1 MIIDTFEVSD
11 EPVFNLTEEYLR
23 KRYNE
28 FNDKYFDGAL
38 PRGLEF
44 NIVSSKGNTL
54 ATTHS
59 F

>member
-28 FNDKYFDGAL
+28 FNDNPIKPG
-38 PRGLEF
+38 R
-44 NIVSSKGNTL
+44 I
-54 ATTHS
+54 
-59 F
+59 